1 MSVHRPTHH
10 SFEVEIE
17 IVGVSLYG
25 GQDSNL
31 DFEASLNSL
40 YGLCCIQRGNAFHGK
55 PRPTPLLALEVW
67 TLAED
72 TQSYGY
78 P

>member
-1 MSVHRPTHH
+1 MSVLRPTNH

-17 IVGVSLYG
+17 IVGVLSYG

-31 DFEASLNSL
+31 DFEASSNSL
-40 YGLCCIQRGNAFHGK
+40 YDLCCTQRGNGFHGK
-55 PRPTPLLALEVW
+55 SRPTPLLALEVY